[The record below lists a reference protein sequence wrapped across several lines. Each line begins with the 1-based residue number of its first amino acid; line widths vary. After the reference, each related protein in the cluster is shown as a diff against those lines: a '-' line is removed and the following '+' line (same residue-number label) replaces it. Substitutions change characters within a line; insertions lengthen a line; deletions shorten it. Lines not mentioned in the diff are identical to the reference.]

1 MATLQ
6 LPDSL
11 VSVDWLKQH
20 LDDDNLVILD
30 SSWHMPATGR
40 DGFREWQQEH
50 IPGGRFFDFDRK
62 ISDPDSPNNEGAIWT
77 AKEGNANT
85 IARTNCQRRSLTE

>member
-11 VSVDWLKQH
+11 VSADWLHQH
-20 LDDDNLVILD
+20 LNDDNLVILD

-40 DGFREWQQEH
+40 VGVKEWQQKH
-50 IPGGRFFDFDRK
+50 IPGARFFDF
-62 ISDPDSPNNEGAIWT
+62 G
-77 AKEGNANT
+77 G
-85 IARTNCQRRSLTE
+85 